1 MPRSIEPAYLLDSQA
16 LNSLGRSVETHRALL
31 NQETGFRRFTVDDIP
46 NWEAT
51 WAVLS
56 QLEGMTSEA
65 KAKEQFVKIWT
76 DGCGVGA
83 IMPELSQANLPSE
96 MTAKG
101 KVVVGE
107 TIVAAWRCV
116 EALRDQLS
124 SLFPNGKILDQY
136 ASRTYVDVGS
146 GAGSDAAMLEHELL
160 MLAAKQTGNVYGANS
175 KWLMGMLGNLMASQ
189 LAVELNTLG
198 GAISSNAACA
208 SAGAS
213 WVNALDKIAL
223 GRADIALAG
232 GTELATRAASTYLSF
247 DYILRRRGGALAR
260 NWKDEHHPLTIFGAE
275 RGGFV
280 PGDAAA
286 MAVLAS
292 EKVLNTIQASPLA
305 RVVGYQMNNCNPTN
319 YAGKAMSDGTIKGQ
333 GDLLIHLMQQL
344 REEGIDP
351 QDRRVWHLMHGTG
364 THNGAINELGAVTR
378 MLEQFPGLQYAVT
391 GNKESLGHTLG
402 AALAVS
408 MDTAAMAIKTGKM
421 PVLATTTPEQM
432 NPDKLWDD
440 CISAAEKEKIE
451 LDKASFDQAI
461 ASIMTADQKP
471 QTVQKGDIIIA
482 SAHGFGGINTAVA
495 IEVMSEPTINL
506 EVA

>member
-1 MPRSIEPAYLLDSQA
+1 MPRQIESAYLLGSQA
-16 LNSLGRSVETHRALL
+16 LTSLGESLETHQALL

-46 NWEAT
+46 NWDAT

-65 KAKEQFVKIWT
+65 KAKEKFVKIWT
-76 DGCGVGA
+76 DGCEVGA
-83 IMPELSQANLPSE
+83 IMPELSQTGLPLE

-101 KVVVGE
+101 KLVVGE

-116 EALRDQLS
+116 EDLRGQLS
-124 SLFPNGKILDQY
+124 SLFPDGKILDQY
-136 ASRTYVDVGS
+136 TSSTYVDVGS

-160 MLAAKQTGNVYGANS
+160 MLAAQQTGEVYGANS

-189 LAVELNTLG
+189 LAVQLNTQG

-260 NWKDEHHPLTIFGAE
+260 NWTDEHHPLTIFGAE

-292 EKVLNTIQASPLA
+292 GRVLNTIQASPLA

-319 YAGKAMSDGTIKGQ
+319 YAKKTMADGTISGQ
-333 GDLLIHLMQQL
+333 GDLLIYLMQQL

-378 MLEQFPGLQYAVT
+378 MLKQFPGLQYAVT

-432 NPDKLWDD
+432 NRDKLWDD

-471 QTVQKGDIIIA
+471 QTVRPKDIIIA